1 LSLNIEYIKI
11 GHENI
16 DEWLHLAPILLQ
28 DHLIAQKAEGY
39 DSNSSL
45 LAWGVKIK
53 TSKQKNVANVALLIG
68 EIDVIINKDG
78 NLLELLSIYSI
89 VVAKKLR
96 RYGLARCLIANVILW
111 SKDYGLDGVRLP
123 IPLSSKNINALRSLS
138 RSEEGWISTTG
149 HVVGNVIDSEATKVL
164 LERLE
169 RSSSYQRRTAS
180 WKITEFPKL
189 PSKIIENRIA
199 FSKEKGWQTPW
210 DPASGDHRW
219 TPCREYSRLAWHN
232 GEIIGWL
239 ITSLVSHDSLHYSK
253 LWVDPGWEKSGAA
266 FAMLSEVVRSAHF
279 ANDGQRIKNARFIS
293 FNDNYRH
300 HHWMKQKIRPIC
312 DKWSEIDNRD
322 FLFENH

>member
-1 LSLNIEYIKI
+1 M
-11 GHENI
+11 
-16 DEWLHLAPILLQ
+16 
-28 DHLIAQKAEGY
+28 
-39 DSNSSL
+39 
-45 LAWGVKIK
+45 
-53 TSKQKNVANVALLIG
+53 ALLLG

-199 FSKEKGWQTPW
+199 FSKEKGWQTP
-210 DPASGDHRW
+210 R
-219 TPCREYSRLAWHN
+219 
-232 GEIIGWL
+232 
-239 ITSLVSHDSLHYSK
+239 
-253 LWVDPGWEKSGAA
+253 
-266 FAMLSEVVRSAHF
+266 
-279 ANDGQRIKNARFIS
+279 
-293 FNDNYRH
+293 
-300 HHWMKQKIRPIC
+300 
-312 DKWSEIDNRD
+312 
-322 FLFENH
+322 